1 MLGAHIEVV
10 LEIIV
15 GGSDVGHTFELQ
27 DDEHAQLLHGLFS
40 SASKARPKTDSLA
53 TISVADR

>member
-40 SASKARPKTDSLA
+40 SASKGSSQNGFTRHHFS
-53 TISVADR
+53 S